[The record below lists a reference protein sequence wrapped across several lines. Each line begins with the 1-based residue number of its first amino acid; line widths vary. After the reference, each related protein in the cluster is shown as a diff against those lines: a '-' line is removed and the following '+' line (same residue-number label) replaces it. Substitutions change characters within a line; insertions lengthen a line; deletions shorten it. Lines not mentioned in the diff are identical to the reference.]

1 MKPEM
6 SESGFAGCVDVQDVA
21 RINPESAVRCGVT
34 DLDWQADMRHD
45 LFGE

>member
-6 SESGFAGCVDVQDVA
+6 SESGFIGCVDVQDVA
-21 RINPESAVRCGVT
+21 WIKRESAVCRGVA